1 MGPGRPRSSGR
12 EAGAH
17 ILAHVALGGGMEGSE
32 LHVAGVLRP
41 HLIKHLL
48 KGVEFAVW
56 GVHVVLVYL
65 QEGTGQG
72 QSAKCP
78 RS

>member
-1 MGPGRPRSSGR
+1 
-12 EAGAH
+12 
-17 ILAHVALGGGMEGSE
+17 MEGSE

-48 KGVEFAVW
+48 KGVEFAVR

>member
-1 MGPGRPRSSGR
+1 MGPGGPRSSVR

-17 ILAHVALGGGMEGSE
+17 ILAHVALGGGMEGRE

-48 KGVEFAVW
+48 KGVEFAVR
-56 GVHVVLVYL
+56 GVHIVLVHL
-65 QEGTGQG
+65 QEGTGQE
-72 QSAKCP
+72 QSAKSP
-78 RS
+78 RN